1 MQRCVKDRQI
11 KLSIREGETSEIG
24 LHRYDVCVVVNVCSE
39 TIQTVYA
46 QVYCGD
52 MMAAQR
58 QAISEPPVP
67 RTQVDCVK
75 GPRLTCLYWR
85 QHAAHKSAKG
95 SPPHLPDFSI
105 RIIRGCLGE
114 SSVEIRIG
122 SAPLLRAADDF
133 VLLQKYCV
141 ARRSLSR

>member
-24 LHRYDVCVVVNVCSE
+24 LHRYEVRVVVNVCSKA
-39 TIQTVYA
+39 IQTAYA

-58 QAISEPPVP
+58 QAVSEPPVP
-67 RTQVDCVK
+67 CTQVDCVK
-75 GPRLTCLYWR
+75 GPRLTCLYGR
-85 QHAAHKSAKG
+85 QHAANKRAKG
-95 SPPHLPDFSI
+95 SPPHLPDLPI
-105 RIIRGCLGE
+105 RIVRGCLRK
-114 SSVEIRIG
+114 SPIEICIG
-122 SAPLLRAADDF
+122 SAPLFRAADDF
-133 VLLQKYCV
+133 VLFQKWCV